1 MPWFMAQSIGEN
13 CADIRINGQ
22 IGEDWWTGNGT
33 TAQGFIDEV
42 EALGQLNTI
51 NLHINSPGG
60 DVADGLT
67 IFNYLR
73 NHSANII
80 VSVES
85 QAASIA
91 SVIAMAGNE
100 IVMGIGATM
109 MVHNPWTWA
118 SGNAND
124 FRKMANDLDTITVG
138 LIDAYAF
145 KSGKSHDEI
154 KALLDAETYMTAKD
168 AVDFGFADREDVELK
183 AAACANM
190 TEIKMQVQH
199 SAELKAQSSV
209 IDSLKAQIE
218 DLESKA
224 KPPQAADPKEVLAL
238 CAENK
243 LDSLANSLVS
253 SNATMAQLNTRIANA
268 KAIQVVCTAANIDSI
283 LAIEK
288 MDDTAGLLGYVIQET
303 LAVADPDQDNHL
315 NPGAGTSQA
324 KAPNANAV
332 YSQLNNQ

>member
-1 MPWFMAQSIGEN
+1 MPWFHAQAGADK

-42 EALGQLNTI
+42 EALGSIETI

-80 VSVES
+80 VSIES

-100 IVMGIGATM
+100 IVMGIGATI

-124 FRKMANDLDTITVG
+124 FRKMANDLDTITAG
-138 LIDAYAF
+138 LIDSYAF

-154 KALLDAETYMTAKD
+154 KALLDAETYMTAKE
-168 AVDFGFADREDVELK
+168 AVELGFADREDVELK
-183 AAACANM
+183 AAASANM
-190 TEIKMQVQH
+190 GEIKIKAQMTAQ
-199 SAELKAQSSV
+199 LKAKDSV
-209 IDSLKAQIE
+209 IDALKGQVVE
-218 DLESKA
+218 LESKIQ
-224 KPPQAADPKEVLAL
+224 PPQCADPKEVIAV
-238 CAENK
+238 CSENK
-243 LDSLANSLVS
+243 LDGLANQLVIS
-253 SNATMAQLNTRIANA
+253 GATLEQLQARIANA
-268 KAIQVVCTAANIDSI
+268 KSIQTVCAAANIDAEK
-283 LAIEK
+283 AIEK
-288 MDDTAGLLGYVIQET
+288 IDDTAGLLGYVIQEV
-303 LAVADPDQDNHL
+303 LASADPDQDNHL
-315 NPGAGTSQA
+315 SPGAGTSQA
-324 KAPNANAV
+324 KAPNAKAV
-332 YSQLNNQ
+332 YSQLNNH

>member
-1 MPWFMAQSIGEN
+1 MTWFKALAGDDN
-13 CADIRINGQ
+13 CVDIRINGQ
-22 IGEDWWTGNGT
+22 IGEDWWSGNGT

-42 EALGQLNTI
+42 EALGTIKTI

-80 VSVES
+80 VTIES

-124 FRKMANDLDTITVG
+124 FRKMANDLDVITAG
-138 LIDAYAF
+138 LIDSYAF
-145 KSGKSHDEI
+145 KSGKGHDEI
-154 KALLDAETYMTAKD
+154 KALLDGETYMTAKE
-168 AVDFGFADREDVELK
+168 AVEHGFADREDVELK
-183 AAACANM
+183 AAASANM
-190 TEIKMQVQH
+190 GEVKVRAQMSAVVKGKDAAIDGLTAQV
-199 SAELKAQSSV
+199 KALT
-209 IDSLKAQIE
+209 DS
-218 DLESKA
+218 A
-224 KPPQAADPKEVLAL
+224 KPPTAEDPKKVIAL

-243 LDSLANSLVS
+243 LDGLANNLVS
-253 SNATMAQLNTRIANA
+253 TGATAEQVKAHISNA
-268 KAIQVVCTAANIDSI
+268 KAIQTVCTAANIDASS
-283 LAIEK
+283 AIEK
-288 MDDTAGLLGYVIQET
+288 MDDTAALLGYAIHEA
-303 LAVADPDQDNHL
+303 LAAADPDQDNHL
-315 NPGAGTSQA
+315 SPGAGTSQA
-324 KAPNANAV
+324 KVPSAKAV
-332 YSQLNNQ
+332 YAQLNQ